1 MRSTP
6 TPDLQLRNDQ
16 DWAAA
21 GLNIAKK
28 LVNTVFKPRSR
39 SPSKPFPYL
48 CTALWPVIMRFFR
61 YLWLIGRTRGSSVYV
76 DLYGQMSYNFAKAK
90 PTPVRLPMLNKPE
103 TQDKTRN
110 ARLEARVSSDQ
121 KDFFQRAA
129 TLTGRT
135 LSELVIDSTQEA
147 AAKIVQEHEV
157 IRLSRE
163 EQVAFVNA
171 LLTDAEP
178 GGRIKQ
184 AVLDYRQRARL

>member
-1 MRSTP
+1 
-6 TPDLQLRNDQ
+6 
-16 DWAAA
+16 
-21 GLNIAKK
+21 
-28 LVNTVFKPRSR
+28 
-39 SPSKPFPYL
+39 
-48 CTALWPVIMRFFR
+48 
-61 YLWLIGRTRGSSVYV
+61 
-76 DLYGQMSYNFAKAK
+76 
-90 PTPVRLPMLNKPE
+90 MLNKPE

-184 AVLDYRQRARL
+184 AVLDYRQKARL